1 MPVLEHTPDTTTHRF
16 PWAGLIVLAAAV
28 FLSVTSE
35 MLPTGLLPDMS
46 GALGASEPQIGL
58 LVTIF
63 AFTVVMT
70 STPVSAL
77 TRRWP
82 RRRLMMVILLVL
94 GVSNLLTA
102 LSPSYG
108 IVVATRILGGVAHG
122 LFWAVVGAYA
132 GHLVPR
138 EQIGRAVSITLGGG
152 TLAFVFGVPIGTAL
166 GHLFGWRLAFA
177 AVGALMLVA
186 ALLVRRFLPGV
197 ARDIRPTAET
207 TAPRAPDAAAV
218 ATGVR
223 PKRDPTLGAVLVVSV
238 TTAVIMTGHYTFY
251 TFVAP
256 FIIDVMH
263 IGQDSLGTLLFFYGI
278 AGAAGLVLA
287 GAVLGRRPQPGLV
300 IALGVTALAVAAL
313 ALVAA
318 QPLWGLAALMLW
330 GLAFGALP
338 PLLQTR
344 LLHASSA
351 AFRDSASAVYTTA
364 FNLGIGGGALLGAV
378 AYDTVGVGG
387 LPWLYLG
394 ILAVGLVL
402 VLLSGAR
409 RPGRAARQPRRYAP
423 GVPGA

>member
-1 MPVLEHTPDTTTHRF
+1 MPVLDHTPNKNNTDTTAQRF
-16 PWAGLIVLAAAV
+16 PWTGLIVLATAV

-46 GALGASEPQIGL
+46 RDLGASEPQVGL

-63 AFTVVMT
+63 AFTVVVT

-82 RRRLMMVILLVL
+82 RRRLMMAILVVL
-94 GVSNLLTA
+94 AASNLLTA
-102 LSPSYG
+102 ISPGYG
-108 IVVATRILGGVAHG
+108 VVVATRILGGVAHG

-138 EQIGRAVSITLGGG
+138 EQIARAVSITLGGG

-177 AVGALMLVA
+177 AVGALMLLA
-186 ALLVRRFLPGV
+186 ALLVRRFLPDV
-197 ARDIRPTAET
+197 TRDIRGVADAT
-207 TAPRAPDAAAV
+207 PDAPGA
-218 ATGVR
+218 R
-223 PKRDPTLGAVLVVSV
+223 RRRDPTLGAVLVVCV

-263 IGQDSLGTLLFFYGI
+263 IGQDSLGTVLFFYGI
-278 AGAAGLVLA
+278 AGAAGLILA
-287 GAVLGRRPQPGLV
+287 GSVLGRRPQPGLV
-300 IALGVTALAVAAL
+300 AALGVTALAIAAL
-313 ALVAA
+313 AVVAA
-318 QPLWGLAALMLW
+318 QPWWGLAALMLW

-351 AFRDSASAVYTTA
+351 AFRDSASAIYTTA

-378 AYDTVGVGG
+378 VYDVVGVAG

-394 ILAVGLVL
+394 ILAVALVL

-409 RPGRAARQPRRYAP
+409 RRR
-423 GVPGA
+423 VPVVE

>member
-1 MPVLEHTPDTTTHRF
+1 MPVLEHTPNKNNTDTTAQRF
-16 PWAGLIVLAAAV
+16 PWAGLVVLATAV

-46 GALGASEPQIGL
+46 RALGASEPQVGL

-63 AFTVVMT
+63 AFTVVVT

-82 RRRLMMVILLVL
+82 RRRLMMAILVVL
-94 GVSNLLTA
+94 AVSNLLTA
-102 LSPSYG
+102 ISPNYG
-108 IVVATRILGGVAHG
+108 VVVATRILGGVAHG

-138 EQIGRAVSITLGGG
+138 EQIARAVSITLGGG

-177 AVGALMLVA
+177 AVGALMLLA
-186 ALLVRRFLPGV
+186 TLLVWRFLPDV
-197 ARDIRPTAET
+197 TRDIRGATDATAA
-207 TAPRAPDAAAV
+207 APPDAAA
-218 ATGVR
+218 TR
-223 PKRDPTLGAVLVVSV
+223 RRRDPTLGAVLVVCV

-256 FIIDVMH
+256 FVIDVMH
-263 IGQDSLGTLLFFYGI
+263 IGQDSLGTVLFFYGI
-278 AGAAGLVLA
+278 AGAAGLILA
-287 GAVLGRRPQPGLV
+287 GSVLGRRPQPGLV
-300 IALGVTALAVAAL
+300 AALGVTALAIAAL
-313 ALVAA
+313 AVVGA
-318 QPLWGLAALMLW
+318 QPWLGLAALMLW

-351 AFRDSASAVYTTA
+351 AFRDSASAIYTTA

-378 AYDTVGVGG
+378 VYDVVGVAG

-394 ILAVGLVL
+394 ILAVGLLL

-409 RPGRAARQPRRYAP
+409 RRIP
-423 GVPGA
+423 VVE

>member
-1 MPVLEHTPDTTTHRF
+1 MPVLEHTARTTRQRF
-16 PWAGLIVLAAAV
+16 PWAALIVLAVSV

-46 GALGASEPQIGL
+46 ASLHTGEPQIGL

-63 AFTVVMT
+63 AFTVVLT
-70 STPVSAL
+70 STPVAAL

-82 RRRLMMVILLVL
+82 RRRLMTAILVVL
-94 GVSNLLTA
+94 AISNVLTA

-108 IVVATRILGGVAHG
+108 AVMATRILGGVAHG
-122 LFWAVVGAYA
+122 LFWAVVAAYA

-152 TLAFVFGVPIGTAL
+152 TLAFVLGVPIGTAS

-177 AVGALMLVA
+177 ALGVLMAAA
-186 ALLVRRFLPGV
+186 ALLVWRFLPDV
-197 ARDIRPTAET
+197 TRDTRPAAQPAQTSTE
-207 TAPRAPDAAAV
+207 PDAPS
-218 ATGVR
+218 R
-223 PKRDPTLGAVLVVSV
+223 RSRREPTLRAVLLVSV
-238 TTAVIMTGHYTFY
+238 TTTVIMTGHYTFY

-256 FIIDVMH
+256 YLIHVMH
-263 IGQDSLGTLLFFYGI
+263 VSPDSLGSLLFCYGI
-278 AGAAGLVLA
+278 AGAVGLVLA
-287 GAVLGRRPQPGLV
+287 GAVLGRRPQLGLV
-300 IALGVTALAVAAL
+300 IALGVTALALAGLGLLAAE
-313 ALVAA
+313 
-318 QPLWGLAALMLW
+318 PLWGVGALMLW

-351 AFRDSASAVYTTA
+351 AFRDSASAIYTSA

-378 AYDTVGVGG
+378 VYDVVGVAG

-394 ILAVGLVL
+394 ILAVGLALVL
-402 VLLSGAR
+402 VSGATAAGGR
-409 RPGRAARQPRRYAP
+409 RPTR
-423 GVPGA
+423 

>member
-1 MPVLEHTPDTTTHRF
+1 MPVLEHNPDKTEQRF
-16 PWAGLIVLAAAV
+16 PWAGLIVLASAV

-46 GALGASEPQIGL
+46 ASLGASEPQIGL

-63 AFTVVMT
+63 AFTVVVT

-82 RRRLMMVILLVL
+82 RRRLMMAILVVL
-94 GVSNLLTA
+94 AVSNLLTA
-102 LSPSYG
+102 ISPDYG
-108 IVVATRILGGVAHG
+108 VVVATRILGGVAHG

-166 GHLFGWRLAFA
+166 GHLFGWRLAFV
-177 AVGALMLVA
+177 AVGVLMLVA
-186 ALLVRRFLPGV
+186 ALLVWRFLPDV
-197 ARDIRPTAET
+197 ARDIRSAAGTDAPA
-207 TAPRAPDAAAV
+207 APR
-218 ATGVR
+218 R
-223 PKRDPTLGAVLVVSV
+223 RDPTLGAVLIVSV

-256 FIIDVMH
+256 FVIDVMH
-263 IGQDSLGTLLFFYGI
+263 ISQDSLGTLLFVYGI

-287 GAVLGRRPQPGLV
+287 GSVLGRRPQPGLI
-300 IALGVTALAVAAL
+300 IALGVTAVAIAAL
-313 ALVAA
+313 ALFAA
-318 QPLWGLAALMLW
+318 QPLWGLASLLLW

-351 AFRDSASAVYTTA
+351 GFRDAASAIYTTA

-378 AYDTVGVGG
+378 VYDVVGVGG

-394 ILAVGLVL
+394 ILAVGLTL
-402 VLLSGAR
+402 VILTGAR
-409 RPGRAARQPRRYAP
+409 RRSRT
-423 GVPGA
+423 VSS

>member
-1 MPVLEHTPDTTTHRF
+1 MPVLQHTPKKNNTDQTDQRF
-16 PWAGLIVLAAAV
+16 PWAGLIVLAGAV

-46 GALGASEPQIGL
+46 ASLGASEPQIGL

-63 AFTVVMT
+63 AFTVVVT
-70 STPVSAL
+70 STPVSVL

-82 RRRLMMVILLVL
+82 RRRLMMAILVVL
-94 GVSNLLTA
+94 AVSNLLTA
-102 LSPSYG
+102 ISPDYG

-166 GHLFGWRLAFA
+166 GHLFGWRLAFV
-177 AVGALMLVA
+177 AVGVLMLLAV
-186 ALLVRRFLPGV
+186 LLVWRFLPDV
-197 ARDIRPTAET
+197 ARDIRSSAHTIANATPTPT
-207 TAPRAPDAAAV
+207 PTPDA
-218 ATGVR
+218 TGRR
-223 PKRDPTLGAVLVVSV
+223 PARKPTRREPTLRAVLIVSL
-238 TTAVIMTGHYTFY
+238 TTTVIMTGHYTFY

-256 FIIDVMH
+256 FVIDVMH
-263 IGQDSLGTLLFFYGI
+263 ISQGSLGTLLFFYGI

-287 GAVLGRRPQPGLV
+287 GSVLGRRPKPGLV
-300 IALGVTALAVAAL
+300 IALGVTALAIAAL
-313 ALVAA
+313 ALFAA
-318 QPLWGLAALMLW
+318 QPLWGLASLMLW

-351 AFRDSASAVYTTA
+351 EFRDSASAIYTTA

-378 AYDTVGVGG
+378 VYDVVGVGG

-394 ILAVGLVL
+394 ILAVALVL
-402 VLLSGAR
+402 VSLSGAR
-409 RPGRAARQPRRYAP
+409 RRA
-423 GVPGA
+423 